1 MVTESDKLRGIV
13 TMDVGKSCAG
23 IQSNLQLNLNSIS
36 SFGLDMT
43 EKEQLSALTGIRRGP
58 YIAFNPV
65 SAVQIWQWC
74 SVMGEQQARY
84 QTGSDQLAPLAM
96 MQMWTMRDYYDRYA
110 PGSTSDRPYQV
121 FDDMS
126 AIGYDSNVA
135 VSYDIEFLR
144 HLRVGEWP
152 RHYTTVVNISD
163 KKTTSLGVG
172 YFVTERVEYTTDAS
186 HVFAYANITYFQYQA
201 VAEETA
207 SSASGPSTDIPVDIS
222 TPTMLDSSGLAV
234 DWSCAAPGPA
244 LAEWQ
249 LPITHRLIVGGA
261 LATQDFIPV
270 HHNAPAARAAG
281 MPDIFMN
288 ILTTS
293 GLVCTY
299 LNACAGEGGFIRSL
313 KFSLMA
319 PNVPGD
325 VMTLQGQIQELTK
338 ADGVTEANIVF
349 AGKNGLG
356 MHTQGSALIEISN

>member
-1 MVTESDKLRGIV
+1 
-13 TMDVGKSCAG
+13 
-23 IQSNLQLNLNSIS
+23 
-36 SFGLDMT
+36 MT
-43 EKEQLSALTGIRRGP
+43 EKEQLAALTGIRRGP

-65 SAVQIWQWC
+65 SAAQIWQWC

-84 QTGSDQLAPLAM
+84 QSGPDQVAPLAM

-121 FDDMS
+121 FDDMTDM
-126 AIGYDSNVA
+126 GYDSNVA
-135 VSYDIEFLR
+135 VSYDIEFVR

-152 RHYTTVVNISD
+152 RHYTTVVSISD
-163 KKTTSLGVG
+163 QKATSLGVG
-172 YFVTERVEYTTDAS
+172 YFVTERVEYTTDMTE
-186 HVFAYANITYFQYQA
+186 VFAYANITYFQYQA
-201 VAEETA
+201 KATEPTA
-207 SSASGPSTDIPVDIS
+207 SGMTLNADTAVDIS
-222 TPTMLDSSGLAV
+222 APVMLDSGSLAL
-234 DWSCAAPGPA
+234 DWSRAESGQP
-244 LAEWQ
+244 LVEWQ

-299 LNACAGEGGFIRSL
+299 INACVGDKSFIKNL
-313 KFSLMA
+313 NFSLMA

-325 VMTLQGQIQELTK
+325 VMTLQGQIQQLTLADDGLEAELL
-338 ADGVTEANIVF
+338 F
-349 AGKNGLG
+349 AGKNGMG
-356 MHTQGSALIEISN
+356 MHTQGRAVVQVSK

>member
-1 MVTESDKLRGIV
+1 
-13 TMDVGKSCAG
+13 
-23 IQSNLQLNLNSIS
+23 
-36 SFGLDMT
+36 MT
-43 EKEQLSALTGIRRGP
+43 EKEQLAALTGIRRGP

-65 SAVQIWQWC
+65 SSVQIWQWC

-84 QTGSDQLAPLAM
+84 QAGPDQVAPLAM

-121 FDDMS
+121 FDDMT
-126 AIGYDSNVA
+126 AMGYDSNVA

-144 HLRVGEWP
+144 YLRVGEWP

-163 KKTTSLGVG
+163 QKTTSLGVG
-172 YFVTERVEYTTDAS
+172 YFVTERVEYTTDTAE
-186 HVFAYANITYFQYQA
+186 VFAYANITYFQYRA
-201 VAEETA
+201 ATAEKA
-207 SSASGPSTDIPVDIS
+207 PSVSGSSTDTTVDIS
-222 TPTMLDSSGLAV
+222 TPTLLDSSTLAL
-234 DWSCAAPGPA
+234 DWRCVEPGQA

-299 LNACAGEGGFIRSL
+299 LNACAGDSAFISTL

-325 VMTLQGQIQELTK
+325 VMTLQGQIQDLTK
-338 ADGVTEANIVF
+338 VDGTTEASIVF

-356 MHTQGSALIEISN
+356 MHTQGSALIKISN

>member
-1 MVTESDKLRGIV
+1 
-13 TMDVGKSCAG
+13 
-23 IQSNLQLNLNSIS
+23 
-36 SFGLDMT
+36 MT
-43 EKEQLSALTGIRRGP
+43 ENEQLAALTGIRRGP

-84 QTGSDQLAPLAM
+84 QAGPDQVAPLAM

-121 FDDMS
+121 FDDMTVM
-126 AIGYDSNVA
+126 GYDSNVA

-152 RHYTTVVNISD
+152 RHFTTVVNISD
-163 KKTTSLGVG
+163 QKTTSLGVG
-172 YFVTERVEYTTDAS
+172 YFVTERVEYTTDAAE
-186 HVFAYANITYFQYQA
+186 VFANANITYFQYRA
-201 VAEETA
+201 KA
-207 SSASGPSTDIPVDIS
+207 SESKSSEVTTKTESLFDIS
-222 TPTMLDSSGLAV
+222 TSTILDSSALAL
-234 DWSCAAPGPA
+234 DWGSAKIGQA

-249 LPITHRLIVGGA
+249 LPITHRLIVAGA

-299 LNACAGEGGFIRSL
+299 LNACAGDSAFISSL

-338 ADGVTEANIVF
+338 VGGTTEVHIVF
-349 AGKNGLG
+349 AGKNGPG
-356 MHTQGSALIEISN
+356 IHTQGSALIEISN